1 MLTEAVQSTNIK
13 VVMQKK
19 ELMST
24 VIEVDKLCKTYGD
37 IKAVNNVSLTVV
49 QGEIFGMLGPNGAG
63 KTTTMEIVEGLRP
76 ADSGSVSVLGMDI
89 KQRSRRIKAS
99 IGVQLQ
105 TTSLYPR
112 LKVHEVLDLFG
123 SFFPKSLPYDELIK
137 LVDLEDSRN
146 KLCINLSGGQ
156 QQRLSIALALVNDPQ
171 ILFLDEPTS
180 GLDPQARHNI
190 WDVITLQ
197 REKGKTIFLTTH
209 YMEEAERLCERVAII
224 DHGEIIAT
232 DRPDRLVNQHFNEE
246 AIEFQLDQPPGDEVL
261 RQLAGATN
269 VVTENGKVTVYS
281 GSVPATISALME
293 IAKQRDMKLTDLYVR
308 RATLEDVFLKL
319 TGRRIRD

>member
-1 MLTEAVQSTNIK
+1 
-13 VVMQKK
+13 
-19 ELMST
+19 MST

-123 SFFPKSLPYDELIK
+123 SFFPKALPYDELIK

-190 WDVITLQ
+190 WDVIKLQ

-293 IAKQRDMKLTDLYVR
+293 MAKQRDMKLTDLYVR

>member
-123 SFFPKSLPYDELIK
+123 SFFPKALPYDELIK

-190 WDVITLQ
+190 WDVIKLQ

-224 DHGEIIAT
+224 DHGELIAT
-232 DRPDRLVNQHFNEE
+232 DRPDRLVSQHFNEE
-246 AIEFQLDQPPGDEVL
+246 AIEFQLDQLPGDEVL

-293 IAKQRDMKLTDLYVR
+293 MAKQRDMKLTDLYVR

>member
-1 MLTEAVQSTNIK
+1 
-13 VVMQKK
+13 
-19 ELMST
+19 MST
-24 VIEVDKLCKTYGD
+24 VIEVDKLCKSYGE

-112 LKVHEVLDLFG
+112 LKVYEVLDLFG
-123 SFFPKSLPYDELIK
+123 SFFPKALPYDELIK

-190 WDVITLQ
+190 WDVIKLQ

-224 DHGEIIAT
+224 DHGELIAT
-232 DRPDRLVNQHFNEE
+232 DRPDRLVSQHFSEE

-281 GSVPATISALME
+281 SSVPATISALME
-293 IAKQRDMKLTDLYVR
+293 MAKQRDMKLTDLYVR

>member
-1 MLTEAVQSTNIK
+1 MLTEAVQSTNIN
-13 VVMQKK
+13 VVIQKK

-123 SFFPKSLPYDELIK
+123 SFFPKALPYDELIK

-190 WDVITLQ
+190 WDVIKLQ

-224 DHGEIIAT
+224 DHGELIAT
-232 DRPDRLVNQHFNEE
+232 DRPDRLVSQHFNEE
-246 AIEFQLDQPPGDEVL
+246 AIEFQLDQSPGDEVL

-293 IAKQRDMKLTDLYVR
+293 MAKQRDMKLTDLYVR